1 MSLRNQRRLA
11 AEVLKVG
18 ENRVW
23 IDPEKIED
31 VEGVITREEIGKL
44 VHEGIVKAR
53 PERGVSRARARIL
66 SDKKKRGLK
75 RGMGSRQGKKTAR
88 TPRKEAWEN
97 RIRSIREHL
106 RILKDRRV
114 IPKDVYRKLY
124 LMAKGG
130 AFSDTSR
137 VEQYIDAHRLARRR

>member
-11 AEVLKVG
+11 AEVMKVG

-23 IDPEKIED
+23 VNPEKIDD
-31 VEGVITREEIGKL
+31 VEGVITRVEISKL
-44 VHEGIVKAR
+44 VHEGTIRAR
-53 PERGVSRARARIL
+53 PESGVSRARAKIL
-66 SDKKKRGLK
+66 SDKKRRGLK
-75 RGMGSRQGKKTAR
+75 RGVGSRQGKKTAR
-88 TPRKEAWEN
+88 TPGKETWES
-97 RIRSIREHL
+97 RIRAIRAHL
-106 RILKDRRV
+106 RILKDRR
-114 IPKDVYRKLY
+114 IIQKDVYRKLY

>member
-1 MSLRNQRRLA
+1 MGLRNQRRLA
-11 AEVLKVG
+11 AEVMKVG

-23 IDPEKIED
+23 VDPEKIDD
-31 VEGVITREEIGKL
+31 VEGVITRAEIGKL
-44 VHEGIVKAR
+44 VHEGTIRAR
-53 PERGVSRARARIL
+53 PESGVSRARAKIL

-75 RGMGSRQGKKTAR
+75 RGVGSRQGKKTAR
-88 TPRKEAWEN
+88 TPEKKTWES
-97 RIRSIREHL
+97 RIRAIRAHL
-106 RILKDRRV
+106 KILKDRRV
-114 IPKDVYRKLY
+114 IQKDVYRKLY